1 MSFKKFKGAVLKG
14 LFLDEQVDT
23 FYRNFQKQHPDFTR
37 NHHCEAIGYILR
49 LNYAQ
54 YKYRDLSKVPL
65 PKSALKYKTQN
76 LPSNKPV
83 KTSAAPVEA
92 EIQTKSPV
100 NFRYYLNNNMQR
112 NDVETLYHELSAY
125 DVISFD
131 IFDTALYRNVEFPND
146 VFEIMAIEMGHN
158 DYAKIRKAAE
168 SEARELNEKS
178 MGTREVVLS
187 DIYKVLC
194 PKYGIDPIWE
204 ARELELE
211 LDLCVPNKFIL
222 SVYNRL
228 LQDGKTL
235 IFTTDMYLPKTAI
248 ENMLQKIGY
257 TNFAKIYLSNEYKA
271 RKGDGTLQLEVL
283 KDYPNKKIAH
293 VGDSVTGDVKKTREA
308 GIDAFYNADS
318 HLVFREPDMDNLAG
332 SFYRAIIQNNLNN
345 GLWNENLYFEHGFRV
360 GGILTAGFC
369 QFINETAKKFNTEKI
384 LFCARDCNVIW
395 KAYNQFFKQFDNE
408 YIEISRYA
416 IMSVTSDRYLYDLAG
431 RTILRYADEARSTK
445 TLGSILTDTGFGYL
459 VDYLEDDDLEQFV
472 FPASLLDYKKK
483 LERFVFN
490 HKEIIEEH
498 NKNSKEAAIQYFK
511 DIIGT
516 AKNILIVDIG
526 WSGTCITALQYFFA
540 QNFPDCNL
548 QVKGALLCT
557 SRNKAVTN
565 SITTNSIV
573 SYVYSPYDNMDLT
586 RFMMPFRVPAKEQ
599 DLLHMPLEFMFTST
613 ANSLVRY
620 QLKEDGAVGFER
632 TAYAPANP
640 DEIEEM
646 QKGILS
652 FIKEYCSISKNYSQL
667 FTIPAYTAFNPLREA
682 IKHKDYCYE
691 VYKNFTYDAFSAPF
705 VNAVTS
711 FAGLFDDHK
720 VDAIVADDKE
730 KAYRGKILFVTPE
743 LTYTGT
749 PRSLLRMCK
758 VAVALGYHPVV
769 WSAKYGPFIEE
780 YNANSIKVEIVPEP
794 MLQKKEILQKLQS
807 FDMAVCNTIV
817 TDKYATV
824 CSKYLPTVWYIR
836 EATNIPDFCRNNP
849 NRLYA
854 LKHSLGLCCVSDYA
868 AAAIRQFT
876 DNEVR
881 VIHNSVE
888 DEKDMA
894 IPHVPGSGEK
904 IRFVQFGTMEYR
916 KGYDVLVAAYKAL
929 PQNYKEQAELYFA
942 GGFINSGTPYCS
954 WLFSEMSHE
963 EGIHYLGVV
972 AGEENKIR
980 SLSSMDV
987 IVVASRDESC
997 SLVALE
1003 GAMLSRPLIVTENVG
1018 AKYMVNSENG
1028 VVVKTG
1034 DAESLRDALM
1044 YMIDHRADLE
1054 RMGQVSRVN
1063 YEQMASMDSYT
1074 RDMETLYSLCATKDT
1089 DEMKIK
1095 MQEAIKYDDPKFK
1108 EQEMKAEN
1116 ETKRKAAG
1124 KGKDVIVSLT
1134 SHPGRIATVN
1144 QCIETLLKQT
1154 YPPKS
1159 ILLWLSQEQFPNREK
1174 DLPAKLVELQN
1185 AVFKI
1190 CWTKDDLKPHKKYFY
1205 TVQEN
1210 PDLPVIIVDDDVMY
1224 DTRLVERLMLSYR
1237 KHPDCVSCMRANL
1250 ILFNKRGA
1258 LRRYENWT
1266 LGYKA
1271 LLDIPTYQLLPTGV
1285 GGVLYP
1291 PHSIPKEAFD
1301 KNVIFETC
1309 LLCDDMWL
1317 KFMTMHNGY
1326 KVVIPSDFTEYK
1338 EIKGSQD
1345 VALYKQNIGGNNN
1358 DISLEK
1364 ILTYFDQNNIE
1375 NKKEI
1380 LRKIWK
1386 DRFC

>member
-1 MSFKKFKGAVLKG
+1 MNLKELKGTILRG
-14 LFLDEQVDT
+14 LFLDKQVDV
-23 FYRNFQKQHPDFTR
+23 FYRNFQKQYPDFTKKNR
-37 NHHCEAIGYILR
+37 WAAIKYIMR

-54 YKYRDLSKVPL
+54 YRYRKLKDVSLPEAILGLSENDV
-65 PKSALKYKTQN
+65 
-76 LPSNKPV
+76 
-83 KTSAAPVEA
+83 VEN
-92 EIQTKSPV
+92 ETISSFK
-100 NFRYYLNNNMQR
+100 YYLDDGFQR
-112 NDVETLYHELSAY
+112 NDVTTVYNKLKTY

-131 IFDTALYRNVEFPND
+131 IFDTALYRNVEIPND
-146 VFEIMAIEMGHN
+146 VFAIMAMEMGFN
-158 DYAKIRKAAE
+158 DYINVRKKAE
-168 SEARELNEKS
+168 NFAREQNEKNTGS
-178 MGTREVVLS
+178 REVVL
-187 DIYKVLC
+187 DEIYEVLH
-194 PKYGIDPIWE
+194 KYYGIDYKWKNREI
-204 ARELELE
+204 ELEYEFNIPNQYILE
-211 LDLCVPNKFIL
+211 IYK
-222 SVYNRL
+222 RL
-228 LQDGKTL
+228 LAAGK
-235 IFTTDMYLPKTAI
+235 IIVFTSDMYLPKPVI
-248 ENMLQKIGY
+248 EKMLFKNGY
-257 TNFAKIYLSNEYKA
+257 GKYTKFYLSNEYGE
-271 RKGDGTLQLEVL
+271 RKGDGTLQKELL
-283 KDYPNKKIAH
+283 KDFPGKKIIH
-293 VGDSVTGDVKKTREA
+293 IGDSESGDVVKTQEA
-308 GIDAFYNADS
+308 GIDAFYNPS
-318 HLVFREPDMDNLAG
+318 SKLSYRETDMDNLAG

-369 QFINETAKKFNTEKI
+369 QFINETAKNHNTDKI
-384 LFCARDCNVIW
+384 LFCARDCNIIW

-498 NKNSKEAAIQYFK
+498 NKKSKEAAVKYFK

-516 AKNILIVDIG
+516 ANNILIVDIG

-565 SITTNSIV
+565 SITSNSIV
-573 SYVYSPYDNMDLT
+573 SYIYSPFDNIDLT
-586 RFMMPFRVPAKEQ
+586 RFMMPAKVPAKEQ

-613 ANSLVRY
+613 AHSLVRY
-620 QLKEDGAVGFER
+620 QLSEDGSVGFER

-640 DEIEEM
+640 IEIEDM
-646 QKGILS
+646 QNGILS
-652 FIKEYCSISKNYSQL
+652 FIKEYCAVSEKYSHL
-667 FTIPAYTAFNPLREA
+667 FFIPAYTAFNPLRKA
-682 IKHKDYCYE
+682 IEHKDYCYE

-711 FAGLFDDHK
+711 FASLFDNRKIDSTAVNDKGKSHK
-720 VDAIVADDKE
+720 G
-730 KAYRGKILFVTPE
+730 RILFVTPE
-743 LTYTGT
+743 LIYTGA

-758 VAVALGYHPVV
+758 VAVALGYQPIV

-780 YNANSIKVEIVPEP
+780 YNLNNIEVEIVPEN
-794 MLQKKEILQKLQS
+794 MLQREETLQKIQS

-824 CSKYLPTVWYIR
+824 CSKFLPTVWYIR

-849 NRLYA
+849 DRLYA
-854 LKHSLGLCCVSDYA
+854 LKHSQGLCCVSDYA

-876 DNEVR
+876 DNEVMI
-881 VIHNSVE
+881 IHNSVE

-894 IPHVPGSGEK
+894 LPYVPGSGEK
-904 IRFVQFGTMEYR
+904 IKFVQFGSMEYR

-929 PQNYKEQAELYFA
+929 PKEYKEQAELYFA
-942 GGFINSGTPYCS
+942 GGFINSGTPFCS
-954 WLFSEMSHE
+954 WLFSEMQHE

-972 AGEENKIR
+972 AGEENKIHT
-980 SLSSMDV
+980 LSSMDV

-1003 GAMLSRPLIVTENVG
+1003 GAMLSKPLIVTENVG
-1018 AKYMVNSENG
+1018 AKYMVKPENG
-1028 VVVKTG
+1028 LIVKTG
-1034 DAESLRDALM
+1034 DVESLRDALM

-1054 RMGQVSRVN
+1054 MMGHVSRVN
-1063 YEQMASMDSYT
+1063 YENMASMDSYT
-1074 RDMETLYSLCATKDT
+1074 RDMEKLYSMCGMKESN
-1089 DEMKIK
+1089 EMKMK
-1095 MQEAIKYDDPKFK
+1095 MQEAVKYDDPRFK

-1116 ETKRKAAG
+1116 EAKRNAAG
-1124 KGKDVIVSLT
+1124 KGNDVVVSLT

-1144 QCIETLLKQT
+1144 QCIDSLLKQT
-1154 YPPKS
+1154 YQPKS
-1159 ILLWLSQEQFPNREK
+1159 ILLWLSQEQFPNLEK
-1174 DLPAKLVELQN
+1174 DLPARLVEMQS
-1185 AVFKI
+1185 AKFRI

-1205 TVQEN
+1205 AVQEN
-1210 PDLPVIIVDDDVMY
+1210 PDLPVIIVDDDVIY
-1224 DTRLVERLMLSYR
+1224 DARLVERLMLSYR
-1237 KHPDCVSCMRANL
+1237 KHPDCISCMRANL
-1250 ILFNKRGA
+1250 ILFTKDGE

-1291 PHSIPKEAFD
+1291 PQSIPKEAFD
-1301 KNVIFETC
+1301 KNAIFETC

-1326 KVVIPSDFTEYK
+1326 KVVVPSDFTEYK

-1364 ILTYFDQNNIE
+1364 ILTYFDQNNIKS
-1375 NKKEI
+1375 KKEI
-1380 LRKIWK
+1380 LKKIRK